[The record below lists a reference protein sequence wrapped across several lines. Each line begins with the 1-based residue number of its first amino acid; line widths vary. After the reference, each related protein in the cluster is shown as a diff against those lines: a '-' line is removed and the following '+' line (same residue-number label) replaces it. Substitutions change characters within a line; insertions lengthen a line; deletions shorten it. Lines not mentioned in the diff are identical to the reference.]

1 MRLVQFTAYQM
12 TDLVGEHLPYDTIS
26 LSDLLTEY
34 GFTYTIS
41 ADSKVS
47 ELFQKVFNRYSDY
60 YLFELPTNEG
70 DETIVL
76 QKFRTWLG
84 KFLNFYENTKVY
96 YETLL
101 GAYETKL
108 ATIMADIE
116 ATTENEVIFNDTPQV
131 ENGVLKGDDYAT
143 TYTKTASSTKSP
155 MKTPIERLKDIQD
168 SLRNIFYEWTTKANM
183 LFIEKQEG
191 RIFK

>member
-12 TDLVGEHLPYDTIS
+12 TDLVGDYLPYDTINF
-26 LSDLLTEY
+26 SDLLTEY

-41 ADSKVS
+41 TGSKIAD
-47 ELFQKVFNRYSDY
+47 LFQKVFNRYSDY
-60 YLFELPTNEG
+60 YLFELPTNES
-70 DETIVL
+70 DETLVL
-76 QKFRTWLG
+76 QKMRNWLG

-101 GAYETKL
+101 SAYDSKL
-108 ATIMADIE
+108 ATIMTDVE

-131 ENGVLKGDDYAT
+131 ESGVLKGDTYAT
-143 TYTKTASSTKSP
+143 TYTKTSSKTKSP

-168 SLRNIFYEWTTKANM
+168 MLRNIWNEWTTKANM

>member
-12 TDLVGEHLPYDTIS
+12 TDLVGDYLPYDSVS

-41 ADSKVS
+41 TGSRVS

-70 DETIVL
+70 DETFVL
-76 QKFRTWLG
+76 QKFRNWLG

-101 GAYETKL
+101 NAYETKL
-108 ATIMADIE
+108 STIMADIE

>member
-1 MRLVQFTAYQM
+1 MRLVQFTAYQL

>member
-76 QKFRTWLG
+76 QKFRNWLG
-84 KFLNFYENTKVY
+84 KFLNFYENSKVY

-108 ATIMADIE
+108 ATIMGDIE

-143 TYTKTASSTKSP
+143 TYTKTASTTKSP
-155 MKTPIERLKDIQD
+155 MKTPIERLKDLQD
-168 SLRNIFYEWTTKANM
+168 SLRNIWYEWTTKANM